1 MAGDDLAEI
10 TSHADEARRKATSLG
25 WLTPPTS
32 VNSNDSLLPDRFALN
47 QNYPNPFNPSTN
59 IEYGLPKTAYVVLKI
74 YNILG
79 EEIRTLVQE
88 LQSPGIKSV
97 VWDGTNNRGLGVA
110 SGIYI
115 YQIKAGDFRSAHKL
129 MLLR

>member
-1 MAGDDLAEI
+1 MPEQFVL
-10 TSHADEARRKATSLG
+10 S
-25 WLTPPTS
+25 
-32 VNSNDSLLPDRFALN
+32 

-88 LQSPGIKSV
+88 QQSPGIKTV
-97 VWDGTNNRGLGVA
+97 VWDGTNNRGLDVA

-115 YQIKAGDFRSAHKL
+115 YQIKAGDFRSTRKL